1 MYKFIPPLLIQSQS
15 IPHPSPRTPLP
26 STRRTLL
33 FRAAHCSEGVA
44 VLPLF
49 SRYIMLPSSLWY
61 AVVPLSVVVWMCAC
75 LFFCVRLHL
84 QMLPLLLLPL
94 SRWEARNKKGPA
106 WLFDRFKVNNFG
118 NPDQLP
124 NWAKW
129 WLPAQLHNDDLHGTF
144 INI

>member
-15 IPHPSPRTPLP
+15 IPHPSPHTPLP

-33 FRAAHCSEGVA
+33 FRVAHCSEGVA

-49 SRYIMLPSSLWY
+49 SWYIMLPLSLWY
-61 AVVPLSVVVWMCAC
+61 AMVPSSVVVWMCAC

-106 WLFDRFKVNNFG
+106 WLFNRFKVNNFG

-129 WLPAQLHNDDLHGTF
+129 WLPAQLHNLHGTF